1 MGKDTIQTPEVSTS
15 KLGIQGWKLLFTVLS
30 PAKWSLVLALIFT
43 FLTVFMNVGLLTV
56 SAWLLAS
63 AALQPGLTYL
73 SLAIVGVRFFGV
85 SRAVCRYFE
94 RYTSHRMAFQGL
106 YGLRVWF
113 YAHLEPLA
121 PAILKRFWCRGYA
134 RPHYGGYRG
143 TTIFLF
149 AYVDSACS
157 SHCFNYFSCL
167 WCVYD

>member
-1 MGKDTIQTPEVSTS
+1 MGKDTIQTPEVSTF

-94 RYTSHRMAFQGL
+94 RYTSI
-106 YGLRVWF
+106 VWRS
-113 YAHLEPLA
+113 
-121 PAILKRFWCRGYA
+121 KVCM
-134 RPHYGGYRG
+134 
-143 TTIFLF
+143 
-149 AYVDSACS
+149 V
-157 SHCFNYFSCL
+157 
-167 WCVYD
+167 CVYGFMLI